1 MVCDVF
7 CAYLSCNFL
16 KDKLCCC
23 IFKRRETV
31 VAGIFA
37 DFDRYDGYVSGAECT
52 VCSDSTVSV
61 CCVLLCTYYLFF
73 RLSLFCISVFCCF
86 YLLANRCYRVK

>member
-1 MVCDVF
+1 MVSDVF

-31 VAGIFA
+31 VAGIFT

-61 CCVLLCTYYLFF
+61 CCVLLCTYIC
-73 RLSLFCISVFCCF
+73 SSVCLCF
-86 YLLANRCYRVK
+86 VFLCFVVFAF